1 MARCDKALGVSTPCW
16 GVGGGGGSGGDRW
29 MSRLAGQTTACD
41 TTAVHRKNKR
51 LVYMSTR
58 ALGLDRTIPH
68 MTA

>member
-1 MARCDKALGVSTPCW
+1 
-16 GVGGGGGSGGDRW
+16 

-58 ALGLDRTIPH
+58 ALGLDLTIPH